1 MYHRPYSKEGLGL
14 GIENLVIS
22 ASGIRGIVYDDLSP
36 DVVCRMGSA
45 LATFLGRGTY
55 VVGRDTRPSGN
66 ILSPAVMAGIAAT
79 GSDVI
84 DVGICPT
91 PTIQLAVE
99 HHKATG
105 GVAVTAS
112 HNPAEWNALKL
123 VSGAGTFLVGEDVKR
138 VVELVRSGSIAYA
151 DSSTSGAI
159 RPEAEACERH
169 LAGILGLDLLG
180 VDEIAARGFTVV
192 LDCTNGA
199 GSVVASELLRRLG
212 CQVLEIDC
220 EPTGVFARN
229 PEPVTANI
237 GPLCEAVVRHRA
249 DIGFA
254 LDPDGDRLAI
264 VDETGEPIGEDYTL
278 VICTDLVLGRSKGP
292 VVTNLSTTMAMED
305 VTRRHG
311 VELVRAPIGE
321 INVVERMKAVSSIIG
336 GEGNGGVILPA
347 LHYGRDALVGMSL
360 VLQALIQS
368 QTTVS
373 GLMRGYPRYDILKRK
388 LAVEEAVRLEV
399 LVPAFEREFAGASF
413 NFDDG
418 LRIDLS
424 GSWVHVRRSGTEPVI
439 RLISEAADLEQA
451 QTLIDRA
458 LEVIKTQG
466 GR

>member
-1 MYHRPYSKEGLGL
+1 L
-14 GIENLVIS
+14 GIESLVIS
-22 ASGIRGIVYDDLSP
+22 ASGIRGIVYADLSP
-36 DVVCRMGSA
+36 DVVCRIGSA
-45 LATFLGRGTY
+45 LATFLGRGSY
-55 VVGRDTRPSGN
+55 VVGRDTRPSGH
-66 ILSPAVMAGIAAT
+66 LLRGAVMAGIAAT

-99 HHKATG
+99 YERAKG
-105 GVAVTAS
+105 GIAVTAS

-123 VSGAGTFLVGEDVKR
+123 LSGSGTFLVAEDVDR
-138 VVELVRSGSIAYA
+138 VVGLARSGPIAYA
-151 DSSTSGAI
+151 DSAGSGTI
-159 RPEAEACERH
+159 RLEAEACERH
-169 LAGILGLDLLG
+169 MTKILALDLLR
-180 VDEIAARGFTVV
+180 VDEIAARGFKVA

-212 CQVLEIDC
+212 CRVFEIDC
-220 EPTGVFARN
+220 EPTGVFTRN
-229 PEPVTANI
+229 PEPVSANI
-237 GPLCEAVVRHRA
+237 GPLCEAVKKHGA

-264 VDETGEPIGEDYTL
+264 VDEAGRPIGEDYTL

-311 VELVRAPIGE
+311 TELVRAPIGE
-321 INVVERMKAVSSIIG
+321 INVVEKMKAVSSVIG

-360 VLQALIQS
+360 VLEALLES
-368 QTTVS
+368 GTTLS
-373 GLMRGYPRYDILKRK
+373 AMMKDYPRYDIVKYK
-388 LAVEEAVRLEV
+388 IAIEEVVQLEA
-399 LVPAFEREFAGASF
+399 LVAALEREFAGASF

-418 LRIDLS
+418 LRIDL
-424 GSWVHVRRSGTEPVI
+424 GRSWLHVRRSGTEPVI
-439 RLISEAADLEQA
+439 RLISEAADRRGSQG
-451 QTLIDRA
+451 LIDRA

-466 GR
+466 GS